1 MNGLCLREAGLA
13 DNRGGASDVYLV
25 SERGAV
31 MRTTIGAAVVGTALA
46 LASAGSALAA
56 SLASPARDRPAA
68 VRVHQIPVGGRPG
81 AVGVDQK
88 RGIAWA
94 GTNVNLIRISEA
106 TQHRGAHLRIAASLV
121 RVDPSKA
128 IVVAVDSARGR
139 IFEVSERT
147 DKVIRTFSEN
157 VEIQSLAL
165 DTKTHTIWFS
175 SGHSVTELSETT
187 GRVVHTVPVAS
198 GSPLKFTGAL
208 AVDSSRGLIWVCV
221 DGDGQNPPSG
231 LIAEIRESTHRVSK
245 KFGIGSRSCTPAVD
259 PATGKVWAAIGG
271 NSLHIIDEKTSTD
284 KVVTG
289 IPNNAD
295 GVAIDHRAGTVV
307 VTDNQSGTND
317 VYLVSETTKKVTR
330 TIKVGFFP
338 ISATVDPVTG
348 NAYIPI
354 AFRGVVT
361 EFHV

>member
-1 MNGLCLREAGLA
+1 
-13 DNRGGASDVYLV
+13 
-25 SERGAV
+25 
-31 MRTTIGAAVVGTALA
+31 MRPMIGAAAVGTALA
-46 LASAGSALAA
+46 LGSAGAA
-56 SLASPARDRPAA
+56 QATSQAGQGSHRPAA
-68 VRVHQIPVGGRPG
+68 FRVHQIPVGGRPS
-81 AVGVDQK
+81 AVAVDQT

-106 TQHRGAHLRIAASLV
+106 NQHRGAHLHIGASFV
-121 RVDPSKA
+121 RVDPAKA
-128 IVVAVDSARGR
+128 MVVAVNSAGGT
-139 IFEVSERT
+139 IVEVSERT
-147 DKVIRTFSEN
+147 NKIIRTFSEN
-157 VEIQSLAL
+157 VTIESLAL

-175 SGHSVTELSETT
+175 SGTSVTELSEST
-187 GRVVHTVPVAS
+187 GHVLHTVPVAS
-198 GSPLKFTGAL
+198 GSRFKFTGAL

-221 DGDGQNPPSG
+221 DGDGRNPPPG

-245 KFGIGSRSCTPAVD
+245 KFDIGSTICTPAVD
-259 PATGKVWAAIGG
+259 PATGKVWAAVGG
-271 NSLHIIDEKTSTD
+271 TSLRIIDEETSSN

-289 IPNNAD
+289 IQNNAN
-295 GVAIDHRAGTVV
+295 GIAIDHRAKTVV

-317 VYLVSETTKKVTR
+317 VYLVNERTKKVTR
-330 TIKVGFFP
+330 TIRVGFFP

>member
-1 MNGLCLREAGLA
+1 MARAGLA
-13 DNRGGASDVYLV
+13 DNQGGASDVYLV
-25 SERGAV
+25 SERRAV
-31 MRTTIGAAVVGTALA
+31 MRTTIGAAAVGTALA

-56 SLASPARDRPAA
+56 SQASPASHRPGA
-68 VRVHQIPVGGRPG
+68 VRVHQIPVGGNPR
-81 AVGVDQK
+81 AVAVDQT

-94 GTNVNLIRISEA
+94 ATGVNLIRISEA
-106 TQHRGAHLRIAASLV
+106 TQRRGAHLRIRASLV

-128 IVVAVDSARGR
+128 MVVAVNSARGT
-139 IFEVSERT
+139 IVEVSERT
-147 DKVIRTFSEN
+147 NKVIRTFSEE
-157 VEIQSLAL
+157 VTIESLAL

-175 SGHSVTELSETT
+175 SGHSVTELNETT
-187 GRVVHTVPVAS
+187 GHVLHTVPVAS

-221 DGDGQNPPSG
+221 DGDGRNPPPG
-231 LIAEIRESTHRVSK
+231 LIAEIKESTHRVSK

-259 PATGKVWAAIGG
+259 PVTGKVWAAIGET
-271 NSLHIIDEKTSTD
+271 SLRIIDEKTGTN

-295 GVAIDHRAGTVV
+295 GVAIDHHAKTVV
-307 VTDNQSGTND
+307 VTSNQPGTND
-317 VYLVSETTKKVTR
+317 VHLVSERTKKVTR

>member
-1 MNGLCLREAGLA
+1 
-13 DNRGGASDVYLV
+13 
-25 SERGAV
+25 
-31 MRTTIGAAVVGTALA
+31 MRTTIGAAAVGTALA

-56 SLASPARDRPAA
+56 SQASPASHRSAA
-68 VRVHQIPVGGRPG
+68 VRVHQIPVGGHPG
-81 AVGVDQK
+81 AVAVDQK

-94 GTNVNLIRISEA
+94 TTGVSLIRIKEA
-106 TQHRGAHLRIAASLV
+106 TQRRGTRLRIAASLV
-121 RVDPSKA
+121 RVDPAKNM
-128 IVVAVDSARGR
+128 VVAVNSARGT
-139 IFEVSERT
+139 IVEVSERT
-147 DKVIRTFSEN
+147 NKVIRTFSEN
-157 VEIQSLAL
+157 VSIESLAL

-175 SGHSVTELSETT
+175 SGDSVTELSETT
-187 GRVVHTVPVAS
+187 GHVLHTVPVAS
-198 GSPLKFTGAL
+198 GSRFKFTAAL
-208 AVDSSRGLIWVCV
+208 AVDSSRGLVWVCV
-221 DGDGQNPPSG
+221 DGDGRNPPPG

-271 NSLHIIDEKTSTD
+271 TSFHIIDEKTGTD

-295 GVAIDHRAGTVV
+295 GVAIDHRAKTVV
-307 VTDNQSGTND
+307 VTGNQPGTND
-317 VYLVSETTKKVTR
+317 VYLVNERTKKVTR

>member
-1 MNGLCLREAGLA
+1 
-13 DNRGGASDVYLV
+13 
-25 SERGAV
+25 
-31 MRTTIGAAVVGTALA
+31 MRKTIGAAAAGTALA

-56 SLASPARDRPAA
+56 SQAGPASHRPAA
-68 VRVHQIPVGGRPG
+68 VKVHQIPVGGRPG
-81 AVGVDQK
+81 AVAVDQK

-94 GTNVNLIRISEA
+94 ATNVNLIRISEA
-106 TQHRGAHLRIAASLV
+106 TQRRGARLPIAAGLV
-121 RVDPSKA
+121 RADPSKA
-128 IVVAVDSARGR
+128 MVVAVNTARGT
-139 IFEVSERT
+139 IVEVSERT
-147 DKVIRTFSEN
+147 NKVIRTFSEN
-157 VEIQSLAL
+157 VEIEGLAL

-175 SGHSVTELSETT
+175 SGHSVTELSEAT
-187 GRVVHTVPVAS
+187 GHVLHTVPVAS
-198 GSPLKFTGAL
+198 GSPHKFTGAL

-221 DGDGQNPPSG
+221 DGDGQNPPPG
-231 LIAEIRESTHRVSK
+231 LIAEIKASTHRVSK
-245 KFGIGSRSCTPAVD
+245 KFGISSRSCTPAVD

-271 NSLHIIDEKTSTD
+271 TSFHIINEKTGTD

-295 GVAIDHRAGTVV
+295 GVAIDHRAKTVV
-307 VTDNQSGTND
+307 VTSNESGTND
-317 VYLVSETTKKVTR
+317 VYLVSERTQKVTR
-330 TIKVGFFP
+330 KIKVGFFP